1 MISSTVFYHR
11 TRPQAAEEIIK
22 NGFRD
27 GTGAYLTGDIHSGVW
42 LSDVPLTADY
52 GISVCGKD
60 DVILRVTLPCRL
72 EDLAEYEWVE
82 EIEDP
87 DTGQLVNPKRYREWL
102 VPAEMIGAKMRK
114 SVMPAFMSS

>member
-1 MISSTVFYHR
+1 MIPGTVFYHR
-11 TRPQAAEEIIK
+11 TRRHVAEEIMT

-27 GTGAYLTGDIHSGVW
+27 GTGPYLTGDIHSGVW
-42 LSDVPLTADY
+42 LADVPLTADY
-52 GISVCGKD
+52 GISATQGD
-60 DVILRVTLPCRL
+60 DVILRVTLPHRL
-72 EDLAEYEWVE
+72 EDLAGYEWVE

-87 DTGQLVNPKRYREWL
+87 DTGEPCTKRYREWL

>member
-1 MISSTVFYHR
+1 MIPSTVFYHR
-11 TRPQAAEEIIK
+11 TRRHVAEEIIA

-27 GTGAYLTGDIHSGVW
+27 GTGTYLTSDEHRGVW

-52 GISVCGKD
+52 GISILGKD

-72 EDLAEYEWVE
+72 EDLAGYEWVE

-87 DTGQLVNPKRYREWL
+87 DTGEPCTKRYREWL
-102 VPAEMIGAKMRK
+102 VPAGMIGAEMRK
-114 SVMPAFMSS
+114 SVMSAFMSS

>member
-1 MISSTVFYHR
+1 MLPSTVFYHR
-11 TRPQAAEEIIK
+11 TRPQSAEEIIK

-27 GTGAYLTGDIHSGVW
+27 GTGAYLTGQEFIGVW
-42 LSDVPLTADY
+42 LADVPLTADY

-60 DVILRVTLPCRL
+60 DVILRVTLSHRL
-72 EDLAEYEWVE
+72 EDLAEYECVE
-82 EIEDP
+82 EDP
-87 DTGQLVNPKRYREWL
+87 DTGEPFVKLYREWL

>member
-1 MISSTVFYHR
+1 MSPSTVFYHR

-27 GTGAYLTGDIHSGVW
+27 GTGAYLTGDIYSGVW
-42 LSDVPLTADY
+42 LSDVPLDGGDGVSAWR
-52 GISVCGKD
+52 KD

-82 EIEDP
+82 EDP
-87 DTGQLVNPKRYREWL
+87 DTGEPFVKLYREWL